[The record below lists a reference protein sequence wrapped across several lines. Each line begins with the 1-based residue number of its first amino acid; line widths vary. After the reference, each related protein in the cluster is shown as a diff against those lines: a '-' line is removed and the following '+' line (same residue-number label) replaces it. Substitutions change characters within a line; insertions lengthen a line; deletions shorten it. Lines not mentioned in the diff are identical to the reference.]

1 MLDLILKT
9 IWLLLP
15 CYTPNN
21 FAVLVGGGV
30 PIDFGKTFVD
40 GKRVL
45 GDGKTWR
52 GFIGGVAGGVL
63 TANLQYAAE
72 KLLGFAVYSSLLF
85 SEFFT
90 LTFLLAFGAMFGD
103 LCGSFIKRRFGYE
116 RGSRFLIVDQLTF
129 LIVALLIASLYPP
142 FWKLFTAEIIVL
154 AVIITPALHLGI
166 NYIAYKLNLK
176 EVPW

>member
-21 FAVLVGGGV
+21 FAVLVGGGT
-30 PIDFGKTFVD
+30 PMDFGRTFFD
-40 GKRVL
+40 GKRIL

-52 GFIGGVAGGVL
+52 GFVGGVAGGVF
-63 TANLQYAAE
+63 TANLQ
-72 KLLGFAVYSSLLF
+72 FAVEKFLGISLYSSLTF
-85 SEFFT
+85 GEFFT
-90 LTFLLAFGAMFGD
+90 LTFLLAFSAMFGD
-103 LCGSFIKRRFGYE
+103 VCGSFIKRRLGYE
-116 RGSRFLIVDQLTF
+116 RGARLLFLDQLTF
-129 LIVALLIASLYPP
+129 LIIALIIASLYPP
-142 FWKLFTAEIIVL
+142 FWKLFTIEIVVL
-154 AVIITPALHLGI
+154 AIIITPALHLGI